1 MLQGGAGRCK
11 RLAISHGRF
20 DSYIR
25 YIKQNYEKDAM
36 MKNTMV
42 KDSNINDTIKDDTKL
57 SDTLTA
63 NDRCD
68 YCGSQAYFWVNG
80 INGDLLFC
88 RHDFLKWEDK
98 LRSYAFEIVDESHKL
113 GIKVQSSP

>member
-1 MLQGGAGRCK
+1 
-11 RLAISHGRF
+11 
-20 DSYIR
+20 
-25 YIKQNYEKDAM
+25 M

-68 YCGSQAYFWVNG
+68 Y
-80 INGDLLFC
+80 
-88 RHDFLKWEDK
+88 
-98 LRSYAFEIVDESHKL
+98 
-113 GIKVQSSP
+113 